1 MGSFLQLCN
10 TSLENTNEVM
20 RAIVIIVRAV
30 NLEERRRAE
39 VRRRRRGERGAHR
52 SVFALQQLGSR
63 TSELANHVRAGVLVL
78 IVTHN
83 LPVIHMPT
91 HTHRSGLIV
100 YPLGV
105 GGIPV

>member
-52 SVFALQQLGSR
+52 SLPSNSLAAVQVNWPIM
-63 TSELANHVRAGVLVL
+63 SELVSSS
-78 IVTHN
+78 I
-83 LPVIHMPT
+83 
-91 HTHRSGLIV
+91 S
-100 YPLGV
+100 
-105 GGIPV
+105 